1 MSIMS
6 MKTTYSTF
14 TTEPNHDFID
24 EELSDMSLTE
34 SLETIEE
41 SLRLTAE
48 EILLSLGFSSSDSNE
63 PLDIVYSILWR
74 LVNQSDSNLAAQQ
87 FELSPSGGG
96 FVPDGTANGNNQSL
110 VPKLDSRLAHSA
122 NSEAGVGA
130 DIDLET
136 KC

>member
-1 MSIMS
+1 MSITS

-87 FELSPSGGG
+87 FELSPSVIG
-96 FVPDGTANGNNQSL
+96 FVPDGMANGNDPSL